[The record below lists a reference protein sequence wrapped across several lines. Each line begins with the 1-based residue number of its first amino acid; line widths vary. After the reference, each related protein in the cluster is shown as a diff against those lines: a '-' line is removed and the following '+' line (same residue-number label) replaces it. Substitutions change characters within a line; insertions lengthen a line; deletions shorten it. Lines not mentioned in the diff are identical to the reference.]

1 MMKRVWKI
9 AVIMS
14 AVLSLTTIVHAQMPI
29 AEVIKQGI
37 KKVILAVDLK
47 VQRLQN
53 KTIWLQNAQKELENT
68 LSATRLDDIS
78 GWAAKQKDLYG
89 NYFDE
94 LWKVKD
100 AIKMYHRVKE
110 IGEKQMSIVS
120 GYKAAYQLFRQDA
133 HFTPAELD
141 YMASVYSGML
151 AESVKN
157 IDQLSLVVTAM
168 TTQMS
173 DAQRI
178 SIINAAGEAIDNVY
192 NDLQQF
198 NNESRLL
205 SLHRSKDAAEAAAIA
220 TLYGLK

>member
-1 MMKRVWKI
+1 MKRVWKG
-9 AVIMS
+9 AVT
-14 AVLSLTTIVHAQMPI
+14 VLTVLLLTTTVRAQMPI

-78 GWAAKQKDLYG
+78 GWVKKQKDLYG
-89 NYFDE
+89 SYFDE

-110 IGEKQMSIVS
+110 IGKKQMSIVS
-120 GYKAAYQLFRQDA
+120 GYKTAYKLFRQDV

-141 YMASVYSGML
+141 YMANVYSGML

-157 IDQLSLVVTAM
+157 IDQLSLVVNAM

-173 DAQRI
+173 DAERI
-178 SIINAAGEAIDNVY
+178 SIINDAGDAIDKVY
-192 NDLQQF
+192 FDLQQF
-198 NNESRLL
+198 NNESRML
-205 SLHRSKDAAEAAAIA
+205 SLHRSKDATEASVVM

>member
-1 MMKRVWKI
+1 MKKVWKSI
-9 AVIMS
+9 VAMWVI
-14 AVLSLTTIVHAQMPI
+14 LSLTSTVQAQIPI
-29 AEVIKQGI
+29 AEVIKEGI

-78 GWAAKQKDLYG
+78 GWVEKQKDLYG

-94 LWKVKD
+94 LGKVKD

-110 IGEKQMSIVS
+110 IGEKQVAIVT
-120 GYKAAYQLFRQDA
+120 GYKTAYGLFRQDP
-133 HFTPAELD
+133 HFTATELE
-141 YMASVYSGML
+141 YMATVYSGML
-151 AESVKN
+151 AESMKN
-157 IDQLSLVVTAM
+157 IDQLSLVVNAM
-168 TTQMS
+168 TIQMS
-173 DAQRI
+173 DEQRI
-178 SIINAAGEAIDNVY
+178 GIINAAGDAIDKVY
-192 NDLQQF
+192 NDLRQF

-205 SLHRSKDAAEAAAIA
+205 SLHRSKDAAEAAVVS

>member
-1 MMKRVWKI
+1 MKRAWKT
-9 AVIMS
+9 AVMVS
-14 AVLSLTTIVHAQMPI
+14 AVLSLTTMAHAQMPV

-53 KTIWLQNAQKELENT
+53 KTIWLQTAQKELENT

-78 GWAAKQKDLYG
+78 GWVKKGKDLYAG
-89 NYFDE
+89 YFDE

-110 IGEKQMSIVS
+110 IGEKQVAIVA
-120 GYKAAYQLFRQDA
+120 GYKTAYRLFRQDA
-133 HFTPAELD
+133 HFTAAELD

-157 IDQLSLVVTAM
+157 IDQLSLVVNAM
-168 TTQMS
+168 ITQMS
-173 DAQRI
+173 DAERM
-178 SIINAAGEAIDNVY
+178 SIINTAGDAIDKVY

-198 NNESRLL
+198 NSESRLL
-205 SLHRSKDAAEAAAIA
+205 SLHRSKDAAEAAVVA

>member
-1 MMKRVWKI
+1 MKRVWK
-9 AVIMS
+9 S
-14 AVLSLTTIVHAQMPI
+14 AVMVLAVLLLTITVQAQIPI

-78 GWAAKQKDLYG
+78 GWVEKQKDLYG
-89 NYFDE
+89 DYFDE

-110 IGEKQMSIVS
+110 IGEKQIAIVT
-120 GYKAAYQLFRQDA
+120 GYKAAYQQFRQDP
-133 HFTPAELD
+133 HFTAAELD
-141 YMASVYSGML
+141 YMSSVYSGML
-151 AESVKN
+151 EESVKN
-157 IDQLSLVVTAM
+157 IDQLSLVVNAM

-173 DAQRI
+173 DAERI
-178 SIINAAGEAIDNVY
+178 SIINAAGEAIDKVY

-198 NNESRLL
+198 NNESKLL
-205 SLHRSKDAAEAAAIA
+205 SLHRSKDAAEAAVVT